1 LKRPAS
7 QKKTNPRNRTPT
19 PQTMSSVRT
28 KRQKKDATAPVELPP
43 APVVA
48 TPYNIEKEAAQ

>member
-1 LKRPAS
+1 MKRPAS
-7 QKKTNPRNRTPT
+7 HKKLNPQNRTP
-19 PQTMSSVRT
+19 PPTMSSVRT
-28 KRQKKDATAPVELPP
+28 KRQKKDATAPVEPPP